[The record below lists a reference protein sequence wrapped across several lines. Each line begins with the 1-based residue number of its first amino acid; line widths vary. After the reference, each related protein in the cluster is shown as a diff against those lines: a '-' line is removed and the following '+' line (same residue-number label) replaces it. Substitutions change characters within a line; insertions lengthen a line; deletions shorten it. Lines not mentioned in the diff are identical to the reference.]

1 MERNYCWAM
10 ARTRLIIRG
19 VGDGIG
25 ENTARKQ
32 GGFTGE
38 NEDRQKSGD

>member
-1 MERNYCWAM
+1 M
-10 ARTRLIIRG
+10 G

-25 ENTARKQ
+25 ENTVGSK
-32 GGFTGE
+32 GGRGVESGSTGE